1 MSNPF
6 ISFTKKATAIL
17 AVAFCLHIIVL
28 KAFQLPLFGN
38 KIIAAY
44 LINLG
49 LVVLIFGLLYSLRN
63 KQKNQLGFL
72 FITGSILKFAV
83 FFIVFYPGYKADDH
97 ITKLEFAAFF
107 VPYAL
112 GLIVETIS
120 LVKWLNKID

>member
-1 MSNPF
+1 MRNPF

-17 AVAFCLHIIVL
+17 AVAFCLHIMVL
-28 KAFQLPLFGN
+28 KIFELPLFEN

-49 LVVLIFGLLYSLRN
+49 LVIFIFGLLYLLRN

-72 FITGSILKFAV
+72 FIAGSILKFAV
-83 FFIVFYPGYKADDH
+83 FFIVFYPSYKADGH
-97 ITKLEFAAFF
+97 ISKLEFAAFF

-120 LVKWLNKID
+120 LVKWLNKLD

>member
-28 KAFQLPLFGN
+28 KAFQFPLFEN

-49 LVVLIFGLLYSLRN
+49 LVIIIFGLLYLLRN

-72 FITGSILKFAV
+72 FIAGSILKFAV
-83 FFIVFYPGYKADDH
+83 FFIVFYPGYKADGH
-97 ITKLEFAAFF
+97 ISKLEFTAFF
-107 VPYAL
+107 IPYAL
-112 GLIVETIS
+112 GLIVETMS
-120 LVKWLNKID
+120 LVELLNKLD

>member
-6 ISFTKKATAIL
+6 ISFTKKATVVL

-28 KAFQLPLFGN
+28 KVFQYPLFGN

-49 LVVLIFGLLYSLRN
+49 LVIIIFGLLYLLRN

-72 FITGSILKFAV
+72 FIGGSLLKFAV
-83 FFIVFYPGYKADDH
+83 FFIVFYPAYKADGH
-97 ITKLEFAAFF
+97 ISKLEFAAFF
-107 VPYAL
+107 VPYVL
-112 GLIVETIS
+112 GLIVETSS
-120 LVKWLNKID
+120 LVKWLNKMD